1 MQLEDTVNIDLTL
14 EEERKILSHY
24 LGIGLFLFP
33 KNCPACNHSI
43 SIKENDSL
51 NNPYLARC
59 TNSKCRKTIY
69 LRTNTLFDSFP
80 RTPISIKRFI
90 IYLSLHHKK
99 NGTEIY
105 KEFKYRNI
113 QYNVSQNHIFEIF
126 EFMRTIL
133 AHYLKDTYLLENNT
147 EQDKDQSLSID

>member
-51 NNPYLARC
+51 NNPYLAICR
-59 TNSKCRKTIY
+59 NSKCRKTIY
-69 LRTNTLFDSFP
+69 LRTNTLFG
-80 RTPISIKRFI
+80 RFLSPNI
-90 IYLSLHHKK
+90 NKKIYYLFF
-99 NGTEIY
+99 
-105 KEFKYRNI
+105 FK
-113 QYNVSQNHIFEIF
+113 S
-126 EFMRTIL
+126 
-133 AHYLKDTYLLENNT
+133 
-147 EQDKDQSLSID
+147 